1 MPARPQASQ
10 PHEQG
15 GADVALPRELWLFSG
30 GKKDS
35 PQLTCSHVSLART
48 RSCLFLTL
56 LQAEKSKI
64 KAPGKRRRPQQESS
78 IRHGRVGPA
87 PRRKDASANTNHRI
101 PARRIQITRSSQQTR
116 KSISRIRKG
125 ANPTREGCTLR
136 TRLPPKDPPLKTN
149 ALGIGGFNIW
159 IWGGGA
165 QTFITHQRGFD
176 LFRFLLCCLAR
187 CVSCSSA
194 ESNLR
199 AKHAAGLFPGRRLE
213 TLPREAGPAHCP
225 LEPKLYPLPNRSL
238 LSQMCHMVHS
248 GLLAAQEFRTRTAH
262 KGILTAR

>member
-1 MPARPQASQ
+1 MFPWPELDHVYFLHFCRPGSPRSRRQAN
-10 PHEQG
+10 
-15 GADVALPRELWLFSG
+15 ADVLSR
-30 GKKDS
+30 
-35 PQLTCSHVSLART
+35 
-48 RSCLFLTL
+48 
-56 LQAEKSKI
+56 
-64 KAPGKRRRPQQESS
+64 KAAFAMGEWDPS
-78 IRHGRVGPA
+78 

-116 KSISRIRKG
+116 KSISCIRKG

-225 LEPKLYPLPNRSL
+225 LEPELYPLPNRSL